1 VDLGILISGRGSN
14 LGAIA
19 RAVREQRLDARIRV
33 VVSNRP
39 AAPGLDVARR
49 EEIPTAVVEHGT
61 HPDRASFEHAL
72 VALLRANE
80 VDTIALAGFD
90 RLVTSVLLRAFD
102 GRVVNIHPALLPAFK
117 GLHAQRQ
124 ALEYGARIT
133 GVTVHFVD
141 EQVDH
146 GPIIAQA
153 AVAVRDDDT
162 EETLSERLLA
172 EEHRLYPLALQ
183 RLAQGGLRVVGRRV
197 IGGLP

>member
-1 VDLGILISGRGSN
+1 M
-14 LGAIA
+14 
-19 RAVREQRLDARIRV
+19 RAVQEKRLDARIRV

-39 AAPGLDVARR
+39 MAAGLDLARSAG
-49 EEIPTAVVEHGT
+49 IPTAVLDHGE

-72 VALLRANE
+72 VALLRDHG

-90 RLVTSVLLRAFD
+90 RLVTSVLLRAFE

-124 ALEYGARIT
+124 ALEYGARIA

-141 EQVDH
+141 EQMDH

-153 AVAVRDDDT
+153 AIAVRDDDT
-162 EETLSERLLA
+162 EQTLSERLLA

-183 RLAQGGLRVVGRRV
+183 RLALGGLSVVGRRV